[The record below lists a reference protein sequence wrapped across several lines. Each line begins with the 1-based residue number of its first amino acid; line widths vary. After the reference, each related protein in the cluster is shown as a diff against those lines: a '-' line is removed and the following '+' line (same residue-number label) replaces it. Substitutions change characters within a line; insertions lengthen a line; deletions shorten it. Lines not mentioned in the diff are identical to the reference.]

1 MSIQKTVWCLRHG
14 LSLHNVMYKTMGM
27 SAYTELEDTNL
38 LEDGF
43 IQAKNTN
50 KNWKEINNIDIV
62 YVSPLTR
69 TIQTALNIFRGIDVK
84 IYALDLI
91 KEYPASYEKI
101 NKRKSKQILIDNYG
115 DKIDF
120 SLLLNEKDSYWQ
132 EGEENK
138 ESIHELKQRVNVTKH
153 FLKHRNEK
161 NIAMVSHSSFINYFL
176 YDNLD
181 DENVDLKHCF
191 PYEYKL

>member
-50 KNWKEINNIDIV
+50 KNWKEINNIDVV

-69 TIQTALNIFRGIDVK
+69 TIQTALNIFRGVDVK

-138 ESIHELKQRVNVTKH
+138 ESIYELKQRVDVAKH

-161 NIAMVSHSSFINYFL
+161 NIAMISHSSFINYFL

-181 DENVDLKHCF
+181 DENVELKHCF

>member
-69 TIQTALNIFRGIDVK
+69 TIQTALNIFRGVDVK

-138 ESIHELKQRVNVTKH
+138 ESIYELKQRVDVAKH

-161 NIAMVSHSSFINYFL
+161 NIAMISHSSFINYFL

-181 DENVDLKHCF
+181 DENVELKHCF

>member
-14 LSLHNVMYKTMGM
+14 LSLHNVMYRTMGM

>member
-69 TIQTALNIFRGIDVK
+69 TIQTALNIFRGI
-84 IYALDLI
+84 IPPLGG
-91 KEYPASYEKI
+91 
-101 NKRKSKQILIDNYG
+101 ID
-115 DKIDF
+115 IS
-120 SLLLNEKDSYWQ
+120 SLLAFLILGALQNFITIALNS
-132 EGEENK
+132 
-138 ESIHELKQRVNVTKH
+138 SIGYL
-153 FLKHRNEK
+153 
-161 NIAMVSHSSFINYFL
+161 
-176 YDNLD
+176 
-181 DENVDLKHCF
+181 
-191 PYEYKL
+191 

>member
-27 SAYTELEDTNL
+27 SAYTELEDTHL

-50 KNWKEINNIDIV
+50 ENWKEINNLDIV

-69 TIQTALNIFRGIDVK
+69 TIQTALNIFRGVDIK
-84 IYALDLI
+84 MYALDLI

-120 SLLLNEKDSYWQ
+120 SLLLNEKDFYWQ

-138 ESIHELKQRVNVTKH
+138 ESIYELKQRVNVTKH

-161 NIAMVSHSSFINYFL
+161 NIAMISHSSFINYFL

-181 DENVDLKHCF
+181 DENVELKHCF

>member
-27 SAYTELEDTNL
+27 SAYTDLEDTNL

-69 TIQTALNIFRGIDVK
+69 TIQTALNIFRGVDVK

-138 ESIHELKQRVNVTKH
+138 ESIYELKQRVDVAKH

-161 NIAMVSHSSFINYFL
+161 NIAMISHSSFINYFL

-181 DENVDLKHCF
+181 DENVELKHCF

>member
-50 KNWKEINNIDIV
+50 KNWKEINNIDVV

-69 TIQTALNIFRGIDVK
+69 TIQTALNIFRGVDVK

-138 ESIHELKQRVNVTKH
+138 ESISELKQRVDVAKH

-161 NIAMVSHSSFINYFL
+161 NIAIVSHSSFIHYFL

-181 DENVDLKHCF
+181 DENVELKHCF

>member
-27 SAYTELEDTNL
+27 SAYTDLEDTNL

-50 KNWKEINNIDIV
+50 KNWKEINNIDVV

-69 TIQTALNIFRGIDVK
+69 TIQTALNIFRGVDVK

-138 ESIHELKQRVNVTKH
+138 ESIYELKQRVDVAKH

-161 NIAMVSHSSFINYFL
+161 NIAMISHSSFINYFL

-181 DENVDLKHCF
+181 DENVELKHCF